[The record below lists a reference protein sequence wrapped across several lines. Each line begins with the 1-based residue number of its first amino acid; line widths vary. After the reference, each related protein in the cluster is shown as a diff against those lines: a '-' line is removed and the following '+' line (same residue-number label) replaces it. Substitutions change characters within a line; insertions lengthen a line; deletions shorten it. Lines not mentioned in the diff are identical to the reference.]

1 MPLTAQVHENGK
13 FLRKKSNGWERQGTF
28 ISSGDDT
35 KQKKPNILFSSW
47 HYSRFGFFTV
57 ISGTTLVKFSF
68 FAFIWAVYFIC
79 AVAKI
84 LRVQK
89 FV

>member
-35 KQKKPNILFSSW
+35 KQKPNILF
-47 HYSRFGFFTV
+47 HLGIILVLVFSR
-57 ISGTTLVKFSF
+57 
-68 FAFIWAVYFIC
+68 
-79 AVAKI
+79 
-84 LRVQK
+84 
-89 FV
+89 